1 MPSVKVIV
9 LKDDYKC
16 LIAGVEEVYGADIG
30 EPDCELTNPYEF
42 IVLDEDFEG
51 DYKDRLKP
59 WNIMNLSSQDK
70 CRIGSDT
77 ILTLVTPEPF
87 ILQAYN
93 QLLSE

>member
-1 MPSVKVIV
+1 MPSTKIIV
-9 LKDDYKC
+9 LKEDYKC

-42 IVLDEDFEG
+42 IVLPEDHDG

-59 WNIMNLSSQDK
+59 WDILKVSSQKK
-70 CRIGSDT
+70 CRIQSDT
-77 ILTLVTPEPF
+77 ILTLVDPEPF

-93 QLLSE
+93 ELLS